1 MSTVN
6 VLLDKLT
13 KIKTEDTIS
22 VKLPSTGKE
31 YSFNS
36 ISVKQQKNL
45 LKHAMD
51 GGNGIVPAFKE
62 MNSIIFDNAI
72 DKTADI
78 STVDKYPILIALR
91 KKSLG
96 TSIKIENN
104 TYDLSELPSYVKL
117 PKSLTSTTVD
127 CMGIK
132 VSLTLPSLQ
141 RDTEYLNKVISESK
155 KTNDSTGKETI
166 TVMYTYEIVKFI
178 ESITFSEGTI
188 NFADIPMQDRKTV
201 VENLPV
207 ELNQQILNFINK
219 VREFENAFITFSDN
233 TVVPINTLFLTG
245 E

>member
-13 KIKTEDTIS
+13 KIKSEDTIS
-22 VKLPSTGKE
+22 IKLPSTGKDF
-31 YSFNS
+31 SFNS

-51 GGNGIVPAFKE
+51 GGGGIVPAFKE
-62 MNSIIFDNAI
+62 MNSIIFDNI
-72 DKTADI
+72 VDKTAEI
-78 STVDKYPILIALR
+78 SVVDKYPILIALR

-96 TSIKIENN
+96 NNIKIEDKP
-104 TYDLSELPSYVKL
+104 YDLTELPSFVKL
-117 PKSLTSTTVD
+117 PKSLTAATVD

-132 VSLTLPSLQ
+132 VSLSLPSLQ
-141 RDTEYLNKVISESK
+141 KDTEYLNKVISEVK
-155 KTNDSTGKETI
+155 KAGDDKAKETVA
-166 TVMYTYEIVKFI
+166 VMYTYEIVKFI

-188 NFADIPMQDRKTV
+188 NFSDITIQDRKAV

-233 TVVPINTLFLTG
+233 VVVPINTLFLTG